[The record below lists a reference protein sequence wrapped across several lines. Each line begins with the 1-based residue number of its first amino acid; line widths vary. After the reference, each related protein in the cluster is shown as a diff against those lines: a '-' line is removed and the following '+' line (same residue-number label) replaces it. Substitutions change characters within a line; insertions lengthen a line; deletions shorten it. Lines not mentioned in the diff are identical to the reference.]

1 MDHLIKDCHNTVCFN
16 CDEIGLVSRDCPEGS
31 KCCIKKDTS
40 HYAIDCPHSWYKRP
54 SLRDASPAGNCDPD
68 PPINPPAADI
78 PISDEQATGAAAA
91 EPSHRPI
98 LDSPGSLVPTESPV
112 IPIIKEIFGSEVDD
126 KDADFSTASED
137 GEVSSSESD
146 DLTTSDCSS
155 LANPSVQ
162 ESDVLATAA
171 KKRRRP
177 HRVKPTGSA
186 SSPRK
191 PPHPSLSSKRLRP
204 SSDPP
209 DVP

>member
-1 MDHLIKDCHNTVCFN
+1 M
-16 CDEIGLVSRDCPEGS
+16 
-31 KCCIKKDTS
+31 S

-54 SLRDASPAGNCDPD
+54 SLRDASPAGNRDPD

-91 EPSHRPI
+91 EPSGEPSHRPI
-98 LDSPGSLVPTESPV
+98 LDSQGSLVPTESPV
-112 IPIIKEIFGSEVDD
+112 IPIIEETFGSEVDDD

-146 DLTTSDCSS
+146 DLTTSDGSS
-155 LANPSVQ
+155 LADPSVQ
-162 ESDVLATAA
+162 ESDVLATAV
-171 KKRRRP
+171 KKTRRP

-204 SSDPP
+204 SSFPP